1 LQLDKKAKSAIA
13 AYIMG
18 FAPEVKITGGHDEI
32 KAFSRVLE
40 SSRDVY
46 NILQGK
52 PTIERLTEALADKS
66 MNANAFKKATGQAW
80 PF

>member
-1 LQLDKKAKSAIA
+1 MQLDKKAKSAIA

-18 FAPEVKITGGHDEI
+18 FAPEVKIVGNSDEI

-52 PTIERLTEALADKS
+52 PTIERLTEALANKS
-66 MNANAFKKATGQAW
+66 MNANVFERATGQVW